1 MQSLGSDIEELYDA
15 VGLRA
20 VYREDG
26 GVGPWLGALIGNC
39 EMDEIEKQRKENS
52 ARRIL
57 EQGREVWQGIGEL
70 ERREHLDWIGEIST
84 AYEYEAA
91 THERYPDTCTWFKSN
106 ELFLD
111 WFSQYD
117 DDDSMAM
124 SRFLW
129 LRGGPGTGKTVLSAS
144 IINYLETNSIYPT
157 AYLFCT
163 HADIRKRQ
171 TSSIVQSL
179 IHQLAT
185 RCEAAFE
192 ASYKFQSKATRA
204 GLPVEL
210 VSWELFAKVLEAGGT
225 CDLVIDGLDK
235 CLDNDLTG
243 RPKRN
248 WDSSALGR
256 PSKRHDLG
264 SSTHII
270 SEYDITTLDIAEDIK
285 KVAEALTSARISD
298 INRQRMVAERLE
310 RDCNGMFSRLKLDA
324 ARLSPDANQAYQ
336 ECIVNTFFPDPHA
349 VYDKNLDGGAALKR
363 NNQRRAPR
371 VLRWVIFVFR
381 TLSVVELLHGLEMHN
396 CRRSKDFL
404 WVNLSNLAENM
415 FALDRLTPSAT
426 TLKVR
431 STTSY
436 GSTAGWALNLDDLSA
451 KEFLARGQ
459 DELDFPYMGEDI
471 PLNRSGDHGILHRCC
486 FEYLFILLV
495 KEPSERFM
503 RYCVEHWLDHF
514 NQTTSESR
522 SACVHLQRTLLIPG
536 PEFHTFVP
544 RTYAIP
550 LKSKECG
557 WTLPDADEI
566 TPLDVACRFGLLEIS
581 MELLEKCPTV
591 PPRILKMAAFY
602 GNEDALRLLLDR
614 EDVSANMCSDREIAS
629 PLYIAAY
636 NGHHLIVESLLR
648 REEADVNR
656 CWSHGSTPLYIASER
671 GDDKVV
677 ELLLQS
683 PDILVN
689 QPRDTDFSTPLHAAV
704 GWGRG

>member
-1 MQSLGSDIEELYDA
+1 
-15 VGLRA
+15 
-20 VYREDG
+20 
-26 GVGPWLGALIGNC
+26 
-39 EMDEIEKQRKENS
+39 
-52 ARRIL
+52 
-57 EQGREVWQGIGEL
+57 
-70 ERREHLDWIGEIST
+70 
-84 AYEYEAA
+84 
-91 THERYPDTCTWFKSN
+91 
-106 ELFLD
+106 
-111 WFSQYD
+111 
-117 DDDSMAM
+117 
-124 SRFLW
+124 
-129 LRGGPGTGKTVLSAS
+129 
-144 IINYLETNSIYPT
+144 
-157 AYLFCT
+157 
-163 HADIRKRQ
+163 
-171 TSSIVQSL
+171 
-179 IHQLAT
+179 
-185 RCEAAFE
+185 
-192 ASYKFQSKATRA
+192 
-204 GLPVEL
+204 
-210 VSWELFAKVLEAGGT
+210 
-225 CDLVIDGLDK
+225 
-235 CLDNDLTG
+235 
-243 RPKRN
+243 
-248 WDSSALGR
+248 
-256 PSKRHDLG
+256 
-264 SSTHII
+264 
-270 SEYDITTLDIAEDIK
+270 LDIAEDIK

-363 NNQRRAPR
+363 NNQRRALH
-371 VLRWVIFVFR
+371 VLRWVVFVFR

-415 FALDRLTPSAT
+415 FALERLTPSAT

-431 STTSY
+431 STTGY

-486 FEYLFILLV
+486 FEYLFIPLV

-536 PEFHTFVP
+536 PEFHTFVL

-591 PPRILKMAAFY
+591 PPRILPMAAFY

-704 GWGRG
+704 GWGRGEIVHMLLNHKSINVNPFDSEWRTPLDIAIQEDRTEIKSAISSEGGLTVYDSMRLRGEALRGDFEPTPVRPQMPHTQELPSETSSEYHVLQGNRPFELSIPPPATSANNGRQRSWGVRVLGTPGAPAGTHGAWSSLYSGS